1 MSIVIRPALAADIP
15 ALAAVERS
23 AAAAFL
29 AAPGL
34 EWIAASEPTPASFL
48 QGCLEK
54 GRLWVADDEY
64 GTLCAFLA
72 AQEQGSHIF
81 IVELSVA
88 LASQR
93 RGIGTRLMA
102 AVEAHARQLGAQA
115 LTLTTYRDLA
125 WNAPYYAR
133 LGYAEVEPAQLG
145 ESYVAKVAYEA
156 THGHDPALR
165 CVMLKR
171 LD

>member
-15 ALAAVERS
+15 ALGAVERS

-34 EWIAASEPTPASFL
+34 EWIAASEPTPAGFL
-48 QGCLEK
+48 QGCQEK
-54 GRLWVADDEY
+54 DRLWVADGEH
-64 GTLCAFLA
+64 GQLSGFLA
-72 AQEQGSHIF
+72 AQAMGRHIF

-102 AVEAHARQLGAQA
+102 AVEAHARQCGAEA
-115 LTLTTYRDLA
+115 LTLTTYRGLA
-125 WNAPYYAR
+125 WNAPYYRR
-133 LGYAEVEPAQLG
+133 LGYAEVAPAELG
-145 ESYVAKVAYEA
+145 EAYVAKVAYEA
-156 THGHDPALR
+156 TCGHDPALR
-165 CVMLKR
+165 CVMIKQ